1 MTALLIPRLIGLAII
16 GFGVYLLVNDILIRK
31 KGKIIIGKVKEIR
44 YNEKKVWHRI
54 ILEII
59 SENMTKEI
67 SFLSTKKYEIGEIIK
82 GVYYSNKRHEIISIN
97 QEWFFIP
104 KGSAAVIIIVG
115 LIFLLVSF
123 INKNIPTD
131 VLTFGSLIVTIIIL
145 LVAAYYNSKSLY
157 KKLTE
162 VEQVY
167 YGNTRSNSTKSTA
180 NLIRY
185 QSGLKSIKQ
194 VYKIPSSTIFITL
207 IFLIFGIS
215 ILTTTY
221 ITTKNDIDLSLYNS
235 TMGKVVKIDHNPK
248 TKTYILTYE
257 YIINGKK
264 YNAKYDTKKDFVLT
278 YKGNKEKIYYNK
290 KLPFISISNTEYI
303 SKFIVPLLSGLLFTF
318 LGIHIQVENIQKRK
332 TLKNCIVKEEQ

>member
-1 MTALLIPRLIGLAII
+1 MTELLIPRLIGLAII

-31 KGKIIIGKVKEIR
+31 KGKIIIGKVKEIK

-67 SFLSTKKYEIGEIIK
+67 SFLSTKKYKIGEEIK
-82 GVYYSNKRHEIISIN
+82 GVYYTNKKREIISIN
-97 QEWFFIP
+97 KDGFFIP
-104 KGSAAVIIIVG
+104 KGSTPVIILVG

-131 VLTFGSLIVTIIIL
+131 VLTFGALVVTIIIL

-157 KKLTE
+157 KNLTE

-167 YGNTRSNSTKSTA
+167 YGNTKSNTAKSTA

-194 VYKIPSSTIFITL
+194 AYKIPSSTIFITL

-215 ILTTTY
+215 ILIGTY
-221 ITTKNDIDLSLYNS
+221 ISTKNDIDLSLYNS
-235 TMGKVVKIDHNPK
+235 TTGKVVELHQNSK
-248 TKTYILTYE
+248 TKNYTITYE
-257 YIINGKK
+257 YIVNEKK
-264 YNAKYDTKKDFVLT
+264 YSTKYDTKKDFILT

-290 KLPFISISNTEYI
+290 TLPFISISNTEYI
-303 SKFIVPLLSGLLFTF
+303 SKFIIPLLGGLLFIF
-318 LGIHIQVENIQKRK
+318 LGIHIQVENIQKIK